1 MDMDRSARLFL
12 YARCRDQVFLCSH
25 CDRGQQYCSRECSQ
39 LTRRERR
46 REAGQRYQ
54 RSRAGQFKHAARTA
68 SWRERRRSLRR
79 DSARGD
85 VDKVT
90 HQGSLFEAAD
100 ASLTPCNIACAL
112 EPPVDTVSANDI
124 APVSATATPF
134 AAPVCRRCAHRLLPH
149 VRLGYLRVNSVRQ
162 GGAHDHPS

>member
-1 MDMDRSARLFL
+1 MLRVRQVGANGDP
-12 YARCRDQVFLCSH
+12 RC
-25 CDRGQQYCSRECSQ
+25 
-39 LTRRERR
+39 
-46 REAGQRYQ
+46 
-54 RSRAGQFKHAARTA
+54 AA
-68 SWRERRRSLRR
+68 
-79 DSARGD
+79 
-85 VDKVT
+85 
-90 HQGSLFEAAD
+90 FEAAD

>member
-12 YARCRDQVFLCSH
+12 CARCRDQVFLCSH

-54 RSRAGQFKHAARTA
+54 RSRAGQFKHAARAA

-100 ASLTPCNIACAL
+100 ASLTPCNIACAF

-124 APVSATATPF
+124 TPVSAI

-149 VRLGYLRVNSVRQ
+149 VRLGYLRLNSVRR
-162 GGAHDHPS
+162 GGVHDHPT